1 MTREAQVKGIR
12 RCKISEI
19 LVFVPTYNSE
29 KYLRECLDSVLNQTF
44 QDWECVISD
53 DASTDKSVEIAREY
67 EKKDSRFKVLTH
79 RENVGAANNWNRAKE
94 NNKSFATKILC
105 ADDYLFNESLER
117 QLKLLKI
124 FNTSIVFSERKIL
137 LPRGRLVHP
146 KLPKYSQSL
155 SFNEA
160 FSLYIK
166 SGRNIFGEPVGA
178 LFNTK
183 SLISAKTF
191 NPNFEFALDTSCYA
205 AIAHNKNVTFD
216 SNIVGVFRV
225 SKTQWSYQLRREQFF
240 HIFEFIDHLIRE
252 EGIEISRFNVILGKV
267 KVVVANM
274 IRILV
279 YKLMK
284 ENK

>member
-1 MTREAQVKGIR
+1 MW

-29 KYLRECLDSVLNQTF
+29 KYLRQCLDSVLQQTF
-44 QDWECVISD
+44 QDWQCVISD
-53 DASTDKSVEIAREY
+53 DASTDKSVEIAKEY
-67 EKKDSRFKVLTH
+67 EKKDTRFKVLTH
-79 RENVGAANNWNRAKE
+79 EKNVGAANNWNRAKE
-94 NNKSFATKILC
+94 NNNSFATKILC
-105 ADDYLFNESLER
+105 ADDYIFQDSLAI
-117 QLKLLKI
+117 QLNLLKR

-137 LPRGRLVHP
+137 FPSGRSLHP
-146 KLPKYSQSL
+146 KLPKYGQSL

-166 SGRNIFGEPVGA
+166 SGRNIFGEPVAA
-178 LFNTK
+178 LFKTD
-183 SLISAKTF
+183 SLISSKTF
-191 NPNFEFALDTSCYA
+191 NSNFEFALDTFCYA
-205 AIAHNKNVTFD
+205 AIANNENVTFD

-225 SKTQWSYQLRREQFF
+225 SKSQWSYKMRSEQFF
-240 HIFEFIDHLIRE
+240 HDFEFIDHLIRE
-252 EGIEISRFNVILGKV
+252 EGVKISRFNVILGKV
-267 KVVVANM
+267 KVLLANM

>member
-1 MTREAQVKGIR
+1 MW

-29 KYLRECLDSVLNQTF
+29 KYLRQCLDSVLQQTF
-44 QDWECVISD
+44 QDWQCVISD
-53 DASTDKSVEIAREY
+53 DASTDKSVEIAKEY
-67 EKKDSRFKVLTH
+67 EKKDTRFKVLTH
-79 RENVGAANNWNRAKE
+79 EKNVGAANNWNRAKE
-94 NNKSFATKILC
+94 NNNSFATKILC
-105 ADDYLFNESLER
+105 ADDYIFHDSLAI
-117 QLKLLKI
+117 QLNLLKR

-137 LPRGRLVHP
+137 FPSGRSLHP
-146 KLPKYSQSL
+146 KLPKYGQSL

-166 SGRNIFGEPVGA
+166 SGRNIFGEPVAA
-178 LFNTK
+178 LFKTD
-183 SLISAKTF
+183 SLISSKTF
-191 NPNFEFALDTSCYA
+191 NSNFEFALDTFCYA
-205 AIAHNKNVTFD
+205 AIANNENVTFD

-225 SKTQWSYQLRREQFF
+225 SKSQWSYKMRSEQFF
-240 HIFEFIDHLIRE
+240 HDFEFIDHLIRE
-252 EGIEISRFNVILGKV
+252 EGVKISRFNVILGKV
-267 KVVVANM
+267 KVLLANM

>member
-1 MTREAQVKGIR
+1 LTREAQVKGMR

-79 RENVGAANNWNRAKE
+79 EKNVGAAKNWNRSKE
-94 NNKSFATKILC
+94 NNFSYATKILC
-105 ADDYLFNESLER
+105 ADDFLFYDSLAK
-117 QLKLLKI
+117 QINLLKK

-137 LPRGRLVHP
+137 LPSGRLLHP
-146 KLPKYSQSL
+146 KLPKYSQSI
-155 SFNEA
+155 SFNDA

-183 SLISAKTF
+183 SLISSKTF
-191 NPNFEFALDTSCYA
+191 NHDFELALDTSCYA
-205 AIAHNKNVTFD
+205 SIAHNEHVTFG

-225 SKTQWSYQLRREQFF
+225 SKSQWSYQLRREQFF

-252 EGIEISRFNVILGKV
+252 EGIKISRFNVILGKV

>member
-1 MTREAQVKGIR
+1 MW

-29 KYLRECLDSVLNQTF
+29 KYLRQCLDSVLQQTF
-44 QDWECVISD
+44 QDWQCVISD
-53 DASTDKSVEIAREY
+53 DASTDKSVEIAKEY
-67 EKKDSRFKVLTH
+67 EKKDTRFKVLTH
-79 RENVGAANNWNRAKE
+79 EKNVGAAINWNRAKE
-94 NNKSFATKILC
+94 NNYSFATKILC
-105 ADDYLFNESLER
+105 ADDYIFHDSLAI
-117 QLKLLKI
+117 QLNLLKR

-137 LPRGRLVHP
+137 FPSGRSLHP
-146 KLPKYSQSL
+146 KLPKYGQSL

-166 SGRNIFGEPVGA
+166 SGRNIFGEPVAA
-178 LFNTK
+178 LFKTD
-183 SLISAKTF
+183 SLISSKTF
-191 NPNFEFALDTSCYA
+191 NSNFEFALDTFCYA
-205 AIAHNKNVTFD
+205 AIANNENVTFD

-225 SKTQWSYQLRREQFF
+225 SRSQWSYKMRSEQFF
-240 HIFEFIDHLIRE
+240 HDFEFIDHLIRE
-252 EGIEISRFNVILGKV
+252 EGVKLSRFNVILGKV
-267 KVVVANM
+267 KVLLANM

>member
-1 MTREAQVKGIR
+1 MW

-29 KYLRECLDSVLNQTF
+29 KYLRQCLDSVLQQTF
-44 QDWECVISD
+44 QDWQCVISD
-53 DASTDKSVEIAREY
+53 DASTDKSVEIAKEY
-67 EKKDSRFKVLTH
+67 EKKDTRFKVLTH
-79 RENVGAANNWNRAKE
+79 EKNVGAANNWNRAKE
-94 NNKSFATKILC
+94 NNNSFATKILC
-105 ADDYLFNESLER
+105 ADDYIFHDSLAI
-117 QLKLLKI
+117 QLNLLKR

-137 LPRGRLVHP
+137 FPSGRSLHP
-146 KLPKYSQSL
+146 KLPKYGQSL

-166 SGRNIFGEPVGA
+166 SGRNIFGEPVAA
-178 LFNTK
+178 LFKTD
-183 SLISAKTF
+183 SLISSKTF
-191 NPNFEFALDTSCYA
+191 NSNFEFALDTFCYA
-205 AIAHNKNVTFD
+205 AIANNENVTFD

-225 SKTQWSYQLRREQFF
+225 SKSQWSYKMRSEQFF
-240 HIFEFIDHLIRE
+240 HDFEFIDYLIRE
-252 EGIEISRFNVILGKV
+252 EGVKLSRFNVILGKV
-267 KVVVANM
+267 KVLLANM

>member
-1 MTREAQVKGIR
+1 MW

-29 KYLRECLDSVLNQTF
+29 KYLRQCLDSVLQQTF
-44 QDWECVISD
+44 QDWQCVISD
-53 DASTDKSVEIAREY
+53 DASTDKSVEIAKEY
-67 EKKDSRFKVLTH
+67 EKKDTRFKVLTH
-79 RENVGAANNWNRAKE
+79 EKNVGAANNWNRAKE
-94 NNKSFATKILC
+94 NNNSFATKILC
-105 ADDYLFNESLER
+105 ADDYIFHDSLAI
-117 QLKLLKI
+117 QLNLLKR

-137 LPRGRLVHP
+137 FPSGRSLHP
-146 KLPKYSQSL
+146 KLPKYGQSL

-166 SGRNIFGEPVGA
+166 SGRNIFGEPVAA
-178 LFNTK
+178 LFKTD
-183 SLISAKTF
+183 SLISSKTF
-191 NPNFEFALDTSCYA
+191 NSNFEFALDTFCYA
-205 AIAHNKNVTFD
+205 AIANKENVTFD

-225 SKTQWSYQLRREQFF
+225 SKSQWSYKMRSEQFF
-240 HIFEFIDHLIRE
+240 HDFEFIDHLFRE
-252 EGIEISRFNVILGKV
+252 EGVKISRFNVILGKV
-267 KVVVANM
+267 KVLLANM